1 MAGAVCPVAGAMY
14 TVLGKVRS
22 SAGMIDSVAG
32 VVCPVAGVI
41 LISVRGLAWVMAIPF
56 GVCLFH
62 YNGISRNKD
71 LTFLMCSWH
80 SIKRTETRQV
90 IMFSTKPLEM
100 WG

>member
-1 MAGAVCPVAGAMY
+1 MLYCVFLFLVTCRPVARAIHCVAGVVCPVAEVMY

-22 SAGMIDSVAG
+22 SAGVIDSVAG

-41 LISVRGLAWVMAIPF
+41 LISVRGLA
-56 GVCLFH
+56 
-62 YNGISRNKD
+62 
-71 LTFLMCSWH
+71 H